1 MSLYNKIKKTLT
13 DTVDV
18 VVDRTTLQAQKS
30 RLRIVMRNEAKLTND
45 AYIELGKYLYENCR
59 ENASESIEDICRRID
74 LSKER
79 MKRAQDRYCEVLEE
93 ELVSKEITR
102 NEVKESL
109 HKMKEPIVSKAKDT
123 ADMVSELKDA
133 AKEKASELKEK
144 IPAVKVKVGHGIIT
158 DEAAEGD
165 EVKEVSIEIAAEN
178 PTDSAA
184 DSDAAAE
191 QVVTEPVTITV
202 NDEAAESKEDEIT
215 SDVSPEEIYSYSAP
229 LPSSTAS
236 NEAEPTDS
244 AQTQEIQRVMAVDIV
259 TEEDDE
265 EVSTYA
271 KPYTAP
277 TASDKAKKLKNIIAD
292 NSETA
297 DPND

>member
-1 MSLYNKIKKTLT
+1 MSLYAKIKKTLT

-59 ENASESIEDICRRID
+59 ENASDSIEDICRRID

-102 NEVKESL
+102 SEVKESL

-123 ADMVSELKDA
+123 ADRVSELKDA

-158 DEAAEGD
+158 DEAAEID

-178 PTDSAA
+178 PTDTAA
-184 DSDAAAE
+184 DSDEAAE
-191 QVVTEPVTITV
+191 QVVTEPVTIA
-202 NDEAAESKEDEIT
+202 NDEAAESEEDEIT
-215 SDVSPEEIYSYSAP
+215 TDVGPEEIYSYSAP
-229 LPSSTAS
+229 MPSNTTS

-244 AQTQEIQRVMAVDIV
+244 AETQEFQRVMAVDIV

-265 EVSTYA
+265 EASTYV
-271 KPYTAP
+271 KPHTAP
-277 TASDKAKKLKNIIAD
+277 TASDKAKKLRNIIAD